1 MYAKISIKRLILTPD
16 KVDFKTKSFI
26 SDKEEHLIMRKMSI
40 LQEDITVI
48 NLYAPKSEDKM

>member
-26 SDKEEHLIMRKMSI
+26 SDKEERLIMTKMSI
-40 LQEDITVI
+40 LQ
-48 NLYAPKSEDKM
+48 